1 MSNGNDALDAI
12 ANQVGGAEAP
22 GDSGTYLDPGEYL
35 LFVDVL
41 KTTKKWDGSNISI
54 GSFDILESSC
64 PGRPAGTRGD
74 VAFNLT
80 KQPKYSASDTRAML
94 AAVAGYDPSTD
105 IEKMNGEKV
114 KKMLGPENPA
124 HGLLVRCT
132 AMKRTNKEK
141 NGEYTVYRWKPVEAE
156 LQKQAAALREKAGF
170 SPF

>member
-1 MSNGNDALDAI
+1 MDPLDAI
-12 ANQVGGAEAP
+12 AGQVGEAEAP
-22 GDSGTYLDPGEYL
+22 GEAGTYLDPGEYL

-41 KTTKKWDGSNISI
+41 KTTKKWDGANIAI

-80 KQPKYSASDTRAML
+80 KQPKYAASDTRAML
-94 AAVAGYDPSTD
+94 AAIAGYDPTTD
-105 IEKMNGEKV
+105 ITKMDGAKV
-114 KKMLGPENPA
+114 KKMFGPENPA
-124 HGLLVRCT
+124 HGRLVRCT
-132 AMKRTNKEK
+132 AVQRNNKDK
-141 NGEYTVYRWKPVEAE
+141 DGVYTVYRWKPAEAE